1 MKFLGLDL
9 GSRTCG
15 IAISDALGM
24 FARTY
29 DTLRFEE
36 DDYLYAANKIKEI
49 CIKEN
54 VKEIVLGYPKHMNG
68 DVGNRALISENFK
81 KMLETNTDLKVYF
94 WDERLTTVSAS
105 KAMITGNVNKF
116 KRREKKD
123 EVAAQIILQDYLD
136 CKK

>member
-54 VKEIVLGYPKHMNG
+54 VKEVVLGYPKHMNG
-68 DVGNRALISENFK
+68 DEGIRADISKKFK
-81 KMLETNTDLKVYF
+81 DMILEKRDVKVIL
-94 WDERLTTVSAS
+94 WDERLTTVSAQKS
-105 KAMITGNVNKF
+105 MIASNMNRNKRHKMIDAM
-116 KRREKKD
+116 
-123 EVAAQIILQDYLD
+123 AAQIILQSYLD
-136 CKK
+136 SRC

>member
-54 VKEIVLGYPKHMNG
+54 VKEVVLGYPKHMNG
-68 DVGNRALISENFK
+68 DEGIRADISK
-81 KMLETNTDLKVYF
+81 
-94 WDERLTTVSAS
+94 
-105 KAMITGNVNKF
+105 KF
-116 KRREKKD
+116 KEK
-123 EVAAQIILQDYLD
+123 VF
-136 CKK
+136 